1 MEDEIDLPFHEQVV
15 RDIVVDELEAW
26 VSSKMG
32 DIIGAACDQVVDTYH
47 GVPFCN
53 ESIAQVRTEKAG
65 ASGHNGNR
73 HSQFKESKQT
83 LSR

>member
-32 DIIGAACDQVVDTYH
+32 DVIGAAGDQVVNANDR
-47 GVPFCN
+47 VPFGN
-53 ESIAQVRTEKAG
+53 ESIAQVRTEKTSA
-65 ASGHNGNR
+65 AGHNGNW

-83 LSR
+83 FSR